1 MADLAGLYAALPTAF
16 DAALAY
22 DGTAQKAL
30 AHHAIGLG
38 LDGLFV
44 GGSTAEVHSLT
55 VEERLA
61 SLRDVAEA
69 AAGRVRLVAQVGA
82 MREADVAPLA
92 EAAAEAGFHAVAST
106 PPFYAPIGPAER
118 RAYFVRLVD
127 ASPLPVMLYHIPSLS
142 GVQLGHAE
150 LLDLLALDGIA
161 GMKLSSDDLALV
173 QKAKRVCPDKLVL
186 FGTDALLGL
195 ALCAGADGGVGSSY
209 CLFGRQI
216 VAIRNAVRAGD
227 LAEMRRLQAAV
238 NAGIAAVDGA
248 GVFPAI
254 KTALTA
260 MGVPVGPTR
269 PPLQMPDSATTER
282 LLRALEPLLSPSP
295 TDRHA

>member
-22 DGTAQKAL
+22 DPSGQKAL
-30 AHHAIGLG
+30 ARHAIGLG

-55 VEERLA
+55 LEERLA

-69 AAGRVRLVAQVGA
+69 AAGTVRLVAQVGA
-82 MREADVAPLA
+82 MREGEVATL
-92 EAAAEAGFHAVAST
+92 AAAAAQSGFDAVAST
-106 PPFYAPIGPAER
+106 PPFYAPIGPDER
-118 RAYFVRLVD
+118 RAYFRRLTAV
-127 ASPLPVMLYHIPSLS
+127 SPLPVMLYHIPSLT
-142 GVQLGHAE
+142 GVLLDHAE
-150 LLDLLALDGIA
+150 LLSLLALDGVV

-173 QKAKRVCPDKLVL
+173 QKAKQACPDKLVL

-209 CLFGRQI
+209 TLFGRQI
-216 VAIRNAVRAGD
+216 VAIRNAVQAGD

-238 NAGIAAVDGA
+238 NAGIEAVDGA

-254 KTALTA
+254 KAALA
-260 MGVPVGPTR
+260 SLGVPAGPTR
-269 PPLQMPDSATTER
+269 PPLQMPEGAAAAR
-282 LLRALEPLLSPSP
+282 LLEVLGPLLSPSP
-295 TDRHA
+295 VDR

>member
-1 MADLAGLYAALPTAF
+1 MVDLAGLYAALPTAF

-22 DGTAQKAL
+22 APSGQKAL
-30 AHHAIGLG
+30 ARHAIGLG

-55 VEERLA
+55 LAERLA
-61 SLRDVAEA
+61 ALRDVAEA
-69 AAGRVRLVAQVGA
+69 AAGEVRLVAQVGA

-92 EAAAEAGFHAVAST
+92 EAAAAAGFDAVAST

-118 RAYFVRLVD
+118 RDYFGRLVQ
-127 ASPLPVMLYHIPSLS
+127 ASPLPVMLYHIPSLT
-142 GVQLGHAE
+142 GLHLDHTE
-150 LLDLLALDGIA
+150 LLDLLGLDGIV

-173 QKAKRVCPDKLVL
+173 QKAKRAWPDKLVL

-209 CLFGRQI
+209 TLFGRQI
-216 VAIRNAVRAGD
+216 IAIRNAVRAGD
-227 LAEMRRLQAAV
+227 LVEMRRLQAAV
-238 NAGIAAVDGA
+238 NKGIEAVDGA

-254 KTALTA
+254 KTALAA
-260 MGVPVGPTR
+260 MGVPVGPVR
-269 PPLQMPDSATTER
+269 PPLRMPETAAR
-282 LLRALEPLLSPSP
+282 LLETLGPLLSANP
-295 TDRHA
+295 TGR